1 MDLSNAEAAPYRGQP
16 LLFVLTTP
24 SPMRYVCYF
33 FLLLLFAA
41 CQKQPDPLFT
51 LLNAEH
57 TGIHFVNQVDYT
69 EEFNAYTYRNFYNG
83 AGIAV
88 GDINNDGLTDLFFCG
103 NLTNNRLYLN
113 RGNFQFEDITD
124 RAGVASP
131 GVWSSGASMA
141 DVNGDGWLDIYVC
154 KSGAPGGEFRHNE
167 LFINNGDGTF
177 TEMASAYGI
186 ADEGL
191 STHAVFFDY
200 DNDGDLDCYL
210 LNNSIR
216 SVGGYDLIP
225 DQRNIRDTLGGN
237 KLYRNNG
244 NGTFSDVSEE
254 AGIYGSAI
262 GFGLG
267 VTVGDINRDGWLDL
281 YVSNDF
287 FERDYLY
294 LNQGDGTF
302 EECLTKY
309 LPEISLNSMGADLA
323 DLNNDGLPEI
333 FVTDMLPEDDAR
345 MKTKTA
351 FENWA
356 KYQLNVKK
364 GYHHQFVR
372 NTLQWNRGNLQ
383 FSEVGR
389 LAGVHATDW
398 SWGALLFDIDND
410 GLKDIFVANGIY
422 KDLTDQDYIN
432 FYSDPNYIRQL
443 IRDDEPV
450 ITRLLEAV
458 PSVPLPNYAF
468 QNLGELQF
476 ENKADAWGLATP
488 SFSNGSAYVDLN
500 NDGALDLVVNNFN
513 MPPFV
518 YRNEARTQFPGR
530 NFLNVELQGKGA
542 NPYALGASVSLHHN
556 GQVFYQ
562 ELAPMRG
569 FQSSVDYRLHFGLG
583 DIQTIDTL
591 VVAWLGGGHTLLTEV
606 PVNQFLKLNIQD
618 AQSGKFSKISTNNK
632 AWFKP
637 VPEGLP
643 GLDYVHRENEF
654 SDFDRDRLLIHMLSS
669 EGPAAAVA
677 DLNGDGLD
685 DLFLGGPKGQAA
697 ALYLQQPDGAFLQ
710 VQQSLFEEDAG
721 SEDVDAIFFD
731 ATGNGAP
738 DLYIVS
744 GGNEFSSSSSALHDR
759 LYLNNGKGEFRR
771 SEQLLPTSGKESG
784 ACVRAADFDG
794 DGDLDLFV
802 GTRIKPFNYGIPV
815 NGYLLENDGTGQFRD
830 VTREKAPGLLGL
842 GMLTDAVWSD
852 FNSDGLSDLL
862 VCGEWMP
869 PCLFINQGNTLQR
882 QPLPGLEKMHGLW
895 NRVAVTDLN
904 SDGLPDIVLANHG
917 LNSRLKASAKHPL
930 QLFVNDY
937 DRNGSIEHFFC
948 VYENDRAYPLV
959 LRQELLQQ
967 LPGLKKKYLKFESY
981 REQTMS
987 DIFSPEA
994 REGELQLQVHETRS
1008 TVLINQG
1015 NYQFKPQPLPF
1026 EAQLAPMFAIQTTDF
1041 SGNGQPELLLGGNF
1055 ARAKPEI
1062 GGYMASRGALL
1073 QWNDESSAWQSV
1085 PPAQSGLLLQ
1095 GEVRHLLP
1103 LRTPNGLYLLVV
1115 RNNDAPQVFLLRH
1128 SSQN

>member
-1 MDLSNAEAAPYRGQP
+1 
-16 LLFVLTTP
+16 
-24 SPMRYVCYF
+24 MRVTS
-33 FLLLLFAA
+33 LLLILLLAA
-41 CQKQPDPLFT
+41 CQQQQEPTLFT
-51 LLNAEH
+51 QLPPEQ

-88 GDINNDGLTDLFFCG
+88 GDINNDGLPDLFFCG
-103 NLTNNRLYLN
+103 NLVDNRLYLN
-113 RGNFQFEDITD
+113 KGNFQFEDITEQ
-124 RAGVASP
+124 AGVASP

-177 TEMASAYGI
+177 TEMAKAYGI

-216 SVGGYDLIP
+216 SVGGYDLVP
-225 DQRNIRDTLGGN
+225 DQRTIRDTLGGN

-244 NGTFSDVSEE
+244 NNTFSDVSEE

-294 LNQGDGTF
+294 INNGNGTF
-302 EECLTKY
+302 TECLTSY
-309 LPEISLNSMGADLA
+309 IPEISLNSMGADLA
-323 DLNNDGLPEI
+323 DLNNDGWPEI

-372 NTLQWNRGNLQ
+372 NSLQWNHGNLV
-383 FSEVGR
+383 FSEIGR

-398 SWGALLFDIDND
+398 SWGALICDLDND

-468 QNLGELQF
+468 QNQGQF
-476 ENKADAWGLATP
+476 RFTNQAQAWGLGQP

-513 MPPFV
+513 MPPFI
-518 YRNEARTQFPGR
+518 YRNEARNLHPER
-530 NFLNVELQGKGA
+530 HFLNIELRGEGA
-542 NPYALGASVSLHHN
+542 NPFALGASISILHQ
-556 GQVFYQ
+556 GQEFYQ

-583 DIQTIDTL
+583 PYQQVDSLL
-591 VVAWLGGGHTLLTEV
+591 VRWPGGTATLLTQLET
-606 PVNQFLKLNIQD
+606 NQFLQLHIQD
-618 AQSGKFSKISTNNK
+618 ANLDTSPARNRPAQTPIEKL
-632 AWFKP
+632 P
-637 VPEGLP
+637 QGLP
-643 GLDYVHRENEF
+643 GLDYTHRENEF
-654 SDFDRDRLLIHMLSS
+654 SDFDRDRLLIHMLSAD
-669 EGPAAAVA
+669 GPAATVA
-677 DLNGDGLD
+677 DVNGDGLD
-685 DLFLGGPKGQAA
+685 DLFLGGAKGYPGS
-697 ALYLQQPDGAFLQ
+697 LYLQQTNGSFRSAQ
-710 VQQSLFEEDAG
+710 AELFEADAG
-721 SEDVDAIFFD
+721 SEDVDALFFD

-738 DLYIVS
+738 DLYVVS
-744 GGNEFSSSSSALHDR
+744 GGNEFSSSSTALYDR
-759 LYLNNGKGEFRR
+759 LYLNDGTGRFSR
-771 SEQLLPTSGKESG
+771 SDQLLPGSKRESG
-784 ACVRAADFDG
+784 SCVRAADFNG
-794 DGDLDLFV
+794 NGHLDLFV
-802 GTRIKPFNYGIPV
+802 GTRLQPFNYGLPC
-815 NGYLLENDGTGQFRD
+815 NGYLLINDGKGQFTDR
-830 VTREKAPGLLGL
+830 TKELAPELLQLGL
-842 GMLTDAVWSD
+842 ITDAAWTD
-852 FNSDGLSDLL
+852 LNADGQIDL
-862 VCGEWMP
+862 VVVGEWMP
-869 PCLFINQGNTLQR
+869 PAIFLQESGQLKRQRIPELDTL
-882 QPLPGLEKMHGLW
+882 HGLW
-895 NRVAVTDLN
+895 NRILVHDMTGNGRPDL
-904 SDGLPDIVLANHG
+904 VLANHG
-917 LNSRLKASAKHPL
+917 LNSRLRASAKHPL
-930 QLFVNDY
+930 ELFVHDY
-937 DRNGSIEHFFC
+937 DQNGNIEHFFC
-948 VYENDRAYPLV
+948 VYEGDRSYPLV
-959 LRQELLQQ
+959 LRHELIQQ
-967 LPGLKKKYLKFESY
+967 LPALKKKYLKFESY
-981 REQTMS
+981 QNQTMA
-987 DIFSPEA
+987 DLFSAEE
-994 REGELQLQVHETRS
+994 RTGELQLQVHETRS
-1008 TVLINQG
+1008 GLLLNHG
-1015 NYQFKPQPLPF
+1015 NRPFEFQALPL
-1026 EAQLAPMFAIQTTDF
+1026 EAQLAPMYAILADDLL
-1041 SGNGQPELLLGGNF
+1041 GNGQPELLMAGNF
-1055 ARAKPEI
+1055 LRAKPEI
-1062 GGYMASRGALL
+1062 GGYMASKGALF
-1073 QWNDESSAWQSV
+1073 QWNKPQGTWKVVPSSL
-1085 PPAQSGLLLQ
+1085 SGLLFS
-1095 GEVRHLLP
+1095 GEVRHVLK
-1103 LRTPNGLYLLVV
+1103 LRSKNSVYLLAV
-1115 RNNDAPQVFLLRH
+1115 RNNDKPLIFRMPKSPVQ
-1128 SSQN
+1128 